1 MQLARIT
8 RPSTPITD
16 QAFVYRRSEHTNVA
30 QTFARARE
38 QLASAAAAATP
49 PKRRT
54 RKTSTADAPA
64 ATKLQQIPLELP
76 SL

>member
-30 QTFARARE
+30 QTFARVRE

-49 PKRRT
+49 PKRRS
-54 RKTSTADAPA
+54 RKASTTEAPA
-64 ATKLQQIPLELP
+64 APKLQQIPLELP

>member
-1 MQLARIT
+1 M
-8 RPSTPITD
+8 
-16 QAFVYRRSEHTNVA
+16 A

-38 QLASAAAAATP
+38 QLASSAAAAAP
-49 PKRRT
+49 PKRRS
-54 RKTSTADAPA
+54 RKASAVDAPA

>member
-8 RPSTPITD
+8 HPTTPLTD
-16 QAFVYRRSEHTNVA
+16 RAFIYRRSEHTNVA

-38 QLASAAAAATP
+38 QLASAAAAAAPT
-49 PKRRT
+49 KRRS
-54 RKTSTADAPA
+54 RKASAADAPA
-64 ATKLQQIPLELP
+64 GTKLQQIPLELP

>member
-1 MQLARIT
+1 M
-8 RPSTPITD
+8 
-16 QAFVYRRSEHTNVA
+16 A

-38 QLASAAAAATP
+38 QLASAAEAATP

-76 SL
+76 TL

>member
-8 RPSTPITD
+8 HPTTPLTD
-16 QAFVYRRSEHTNVA
+16 RAFIYRRSEHTNVA

-38 QLASAAAAATP
+38 QLASAAAVATP

-54 RKTSTADAPA
+54 RKASTTNAPGA
-64 ATKLQQIPLELP
+64 PKLQQIPLELP

>member
-8 RPSTPITD
+8 HPTTPLTD
-16 QAFVYRRSEHTNVA
+16 RAFIYRRSEATNVA
-30 QTFARARE
+30 ETFAKARE

-54 RKTSTADAPA
+54 RKSSTADAPA